1 MFTAVWANSLRPF
14 VSFKVFYMDFIQ
26 KRFEEL
32 ALRAQ
37 NRYYTT
43 FTDFLNMEEQSE
55 LVSMRLGTPF
65 KLFGGYD
72 GAERCVAAF
81 GADCENA
88 EFPISY
94 IQIEPLAKKFADTL
108 THRDFLGS
116 LMGLGIKRE
125 TLGDILIKDN
135 VGYLMCLDSVA
146 DFVADNLGK
155 VRHTSVKCTA
165 ISELPQGMQSEPQE
179 QQKIVASL
187 RLDVL
192 AAAVYDLSR
201 SAVKEL
207 FTQRKVFVNSRLCEN
222 FSLVPKEG
230 DIISVRGKGRF
241 KLGETLGST
250 KKGRL
255 IVQLFVYK

>member
-1 MFTAVWANSLRPF
+1 MEFTE
-14 VSFKVFYMDFIQ
+14 

-32 ALRAQ
+32 ARRADD
-37 NRYYTT
+37 RCYTT
-43 FTDFLNMEEQSE
+43 YTEFLNMEEQSE
-55 LVSMRLGTPF
+55 LLSLRLNVPF
-65 KLFGGYD
+65 RLYGGYD
-72 GAERCVAAF
+72 GAERCIAAF
-81 GADCENA
+81 GYDCESA
-88 EFPISY
+88 LFPISY
-94 IQIEPLAKKFADTL
+94 IKIEPSAKKFADKL

-116 LMGLGIKRE
+116 LMGLGLKRE
-125 TLGDILIKDN
+125 VLGDIIIADN
-135 VGYLMCLDSVA
+135 TGFLMCLDSVTEYIA
-146 DFVADNLGK
+146 GNLDK
-155 VRHTSVKCTA
+155 VRHTSVKCTVVN
-165 ISELPQGMQSEPQE
+165 ELPGDVQNEPAE

-187 RLDVL
+187 RIDVL

-230 DIISVRGKGRF
+230 DIISVRGKGRL

>member
-1 MFTAVWANSLRPF
+1 MEFTE
-14 VSFKVFYMDFIQ
+14 

-32 ALRAQ
+32 ARRADD
-37 NRYYTT
+37 RCYTT
-43 FTDFLNMEEQSE
+43 YTEFLNMEEQSE
-55 LVSMRLGTPF
+55 LLSLRLNVPF
-65 KLFGGYD
+65 RLYGGYD
-72 GAERCVAAF
+72 GAERCIAAF
-81 GADCENA
+81 GYDCESA
-88 EFPISY
+88 LFPISY
-94 IQIEPLAKKFADTL
+94 IKIEPSAKKFADKL

-116 LMGLGIKRE
+116 LMGLGLKRE
-125 TLGDILIKDN
+125 VLGDIIIADN
-135 VGYLMCLDSVA
+135 TGFLMCLDSVTEYIA
-146 DFVADNLGK
+146 GNLDK
-155 VRHTSVKCTA
+155 VRHTSVKCTVVN
-165 ISELPQGMQSEPQE
+165 ELPGDVQNEPAE

-201 SAVKEL
+201 NAVKEL
-207 FTQRKVFVNSRLCEN
+207 FGQRKIFVNSALCEN
-222 FSLVPKEG
+222 FSLIPKAG

>member
-1 MFTAVWANSLRPF
+1 
-14 VSFKVFYMDFIQ
+14 MDFIQ

-32 ALRAQ
+32 SFRAA

-43 FTDFLNMEEQSE
+43 FSDFLNMEEQSE
-55 LVSMRLGTPF
+55 LLALRLESPF

-81 GADCENA
+81 GDDCE
-88 EFPISY
+88 ECHFPISY
-94 IQIEPLAKKFADTL
+94 LKIEPSSKKFADKL
-108 THRDFLGS
+108 IHRDFLGS

-125 TLGDILIKDN
+125 TLGDIIIKDN

-146 DFVADNLGK
+146 DYIADNLGK
-155 VRHTSVKCTA
+155 VKHTSVKCSA
-165 ISELPQGMQSEPQE
+165 VDQLPDGVQSEPVE
-179 QQKIVASL
+179 QQEIVASL
-187 RLDVL
+187 RIDVL
-192 AAAVYDLSR
+192 AAAVYNLSR

-207 FTQRKVFVNSRLCEN
+207 FTQRKIFVNSALCEN
-222 FSLVPKEG
+222 FSFIPKEG

-241 KLGETLGST
+241 KFGGTLGKT

-255 IVQLFVYK
+255 VTQLFVYK